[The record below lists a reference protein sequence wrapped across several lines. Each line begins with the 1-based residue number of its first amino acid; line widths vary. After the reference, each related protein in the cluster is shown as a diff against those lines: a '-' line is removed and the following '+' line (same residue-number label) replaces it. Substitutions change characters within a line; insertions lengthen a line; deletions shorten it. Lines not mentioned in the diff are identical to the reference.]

1 MITNWIIFESTDH
14 QLTVSK
20 ILWFTNKG
28 QFYKF
33 SNRRVPQLNQNQVYI
48 FAYKTN
54 DTIARSNEVNKTV
67 RRKLSL
73 RDVGQDGVEF
83 NPNLFLGNLH
93 CMCVYLEQY
102 NSWNYW
108 EAMGTFGSVKI
119 KRKQQKSCF
128 LCWCTRSASYPSPG
142 RGAAES
148 CEHLRA
154 TCEELRATC
163 EELRATC
170 EELRATCEELRAT
183 SGSLQQGAAT
193 LGKSF
198 SSLVYNRGSSD
209 VLLLEGSWLLLHLC
223 RASIS
228 RYFSWGFIIGIR
240 AGRFSIGPCHESEQ
254 FLPKQYRPFG
264 PGLFTLKPSRAEPDQ
279 LSIVY
284 GRQCILV

>member
-1 MITNWIIFESTDH
+1 
-14 QLTVSK
+14 
-20 ILWFTNKG
+20 
-28 QFYKF
+28 
-33 SNRRVPQLNQNQVYI
+33 
-48 FAYKTN
+48 
-54 DTIARSNEVNKTV
+54 
-67 RRKLSL
+67 
-73 RDVGQDGVEF
+73 
-83 NPNLFLGNLH
+83 
-93 CMCVYLEQY
+93 MCVYLEQY

-209 VLLLEGSWLLLHLC
+209 VLLLEGQFCMNSLQRVVGERSWRAGFWADETCHGELLLAT
-223 RASIS
+223 AS
-228 RYFSWGFIIGIR
+228 
-240 AGRFSIGPCHESEQ
+240 
-254 FLPKQYRPFG
+254 
-264 PGLFTLKPSRAEPDQ
+264 
-279 LSIVY
+279 
-284 GRQCILV
+284 